1 MATVAKLKE
10 KARSHE
16 HKEQWQDALFAYEHL
31 IEQADGDQSSLWN
44 RVGDLRMRLGNA
56 DDAVEAYEQAVEAY
70 CDAGL
75 HNNAIALCNK
85 ILRASPARSSTYLR
99 LGQLTATQGFL
110 ADARNSFLQFAD
122 HMRREGNMDAAFS
135 ALKEFAALSPGDVA
149 VRQTL
154 ADQLHSN
161 ERTDEAIEQLR
172 LLIGYLQSHDRAAE
186 ANAAREKIL
195 EWDSGADAS
204 ALGGAARANGGA
216 SQGRSSAPGLDL
228 LPTIEYSAP
237 PAAPAHSA
245 PPAPEAPPESDAED
259 AGLHIELG
267 GADADP
273 ADIEQLPGFEA
284 TASDEIADLSDDGM
298 LLDIEVTAPE
308 TGHDSEGEDPSEWE
322 AHVAPLPTFD
332 EIDQGAAIGWDSASE
347 DDVAAAISPLEG
359 LEATVHE
366 DDWDSGEAPEAL
378 PLLATSGEPLT
389 VEAEETANAG
399 IISDFEPAADLSF
412 ADEADEASGLPDD
425 FLADMDVEPGLAS
438 DPLPQIES
446 AFEGSPLTWADDEP
460 LDFSTAA
467 EDDQPVDL
475 PFLSAGDEPEPTAAP
490 APFDAAPAPV
500 DAEEDEPWSVTV
512 PGAAAESFDPATAD
526 ESADLVAEFEP
537 PTLPVD
543 ASLVADFG
551 QPFDSEPNDFGAA
564 DSATPDSVPAAPPIP
579 PAPAAPSAD
588 EGYVDLAALI
598 FEDEPP
604 PATTR
609 FVVPEEEPSGDEER
623 DFADM
628 LSQFRQKVNENIG
641 VEDSSSHYDLGL
653 AFKDMGLLDEAIA
666 QFQVALQGGANPLA
680 TLEVLGA
687 CFIEKGQY
695 TLAAKVLERAVR
707 LPQTDEGDLVGV
719 FYWLGRCN
727 EMLDST
733 AAARDFYERVLA
745 FDIRFRDVAARVEA
759 LGPVEEPFV
768 L

>member
-10 KARSHE
+10 KARSYE
-16 HKEQWQDALFAYEHL
+16 HQEQWQDALLAYEHL

-85 ILRASPARSSTYLR
+85 ILRATPARSSTYLR

-122 HMRREGNMDAAFS
+122 HMRREGNLDAAFS

-161 ERTDEAIEQLR
+161 DRTDEAIEQLR
-172 LLIGYLQSHDRAAE
+172 LLIGYLQSHDRGAE
-186 ANAAREKIL
+186 ADAARQKIL
-195 EWDSGADAS
+195 EMDPGADVS

-216 SQGRSSAPGLDL
+216 SPARSGMLGLDL

-237 PAAPAHSA
+237 PAAPAA
-245 PPAPEAPPESDAED
+245 PAAPAPKLPAESRSDDAE
-259 AGLHIELG
+259 LHIEIG
-267 GADADP
+267 EADDEAP
-273 ADIEQLPGFEA
+273 GIKQLPGFEA
-284 TASDEIADLSDDGM
+284 TASDEVAEFSDDGM
-298 LLDIEVTAPE
+298 LLDIEVTAPDDDE
-308 TGHDSEGEDPSEWE
+308 TGTEDTSEWE
-322 AHVAPLPTFD
+322 AAAGPLPAS
-332 EIDQGAAIGWDSASE
+332 EEVNQGAAIGWDSASE
-347 DDVAAAISPLEG
+347 DDIVSAISPLEG

-366 DDWDSGEAPEAL
+366 DDWDSEDEPEAL

-389 VEAEETANAG
+389 VEAEEPQITA
-399 IISDFEPAADLSF
+399 DFDAPAEDSIADSIAAD
-412 ADEADEASGLPDD
+412 ADTYSLEAYVSHAPALPED
-425 FLADMDVEPGLAS
+425 FLAYMDEGPDLAADS
-438 DPLPQIES
+438 LPQIDSS
-446 AFEGSPLTWADDEP
+446 ALQ
-460 LDFSTAA
+460 DFSLAREDDQRVDFSAAA

-475 PFLSAGDEPEPTAAP
+475 PFLSPAREADTTAAP
-490 APFDAAPAPV
+490 SPI
-500 DAEEDEPWSVTV
+500 DAEEDEPWSVYVDKSGASSGSGAHGAPPTPPAGESPLPDLGPPFESDSEIV
-512 PGAAAESFDPATAD
+512 AAAESAP
-526 ESADLVAEFEP
+526 
-537 PTLPVD
+537 
-543 ASLVADFG
+543 
-551 QPFDSEPNDFGAA
+551 
-564 DSATPDSVPAAPPIP
+564 VPAPSPAPPP
-579 PAPAAPSAD
+579 SAAPAAD

-604 PATTR
+604 PASTR

-680 TLEVLGA
+680 TLEVLGE

-707 LPQTDEGDLVGV
+707 LPQIDEGDLVGV

-727 EMLDST
+727 EMFEST

-745 FDIRFRDVAARVEA
+745 FDIRFRDVAARVQA
-759 LGPVEEPFV
+759 LGPVPEPFT